1 MKASEVDTKNYE
13 EKIISLTRKIND
25 LEDSNSTTLLDS
37 SDKMNRMNRK
47 MREQATL
54 IESLTHDLKDSVT
67 EISRLKK
74 ESEDRVNAL
83 ISQRNVFTSHIEKM
97 DNKWRDEIQNVI
109 NERDQLKV
117 EITQLVMELK
127 KLQENPSVLSAR
139 QHAREMEEKLK
150 SNERDME
157 RLIDSMK
164 NEKMSLINRVYDQSL
179 TIHTL
184 TDSDRKNKEDEWM
197 KIATGSKVEKNI
209 KSNNSLDN
217 GDDNILKTIT
227 GKQLN
232 FNDDIMNTPI
242 TSSSTSN
249 INNNSYIY
257 ASPSKMKVGGSSN
270 SNNASL
276 QYQSIVNS
284 PLPDF
289 LK

>member
-1 MKASEVDTKNYE
+1 MKASELDNKNYE
-13 EKIISLTRKIND
+13 EKIITLTRKIND
-25 LEDSNSTTLLDS
+25 LEDNNSTTLLDS

-47 MREQATL
+47 MREQAAL

-67 EISRLKK
+67 EINRLKK

-97 DNKWRDEIQNVI
+97 DNKWRDEVQNVI
-109 NERDQLKV
+109 NERDQLKI
-117 EITQLVMELK
+117 EITQLMIELK

-139 QHAREMEEKLK
+139 QHAKEMEEKLK

-157 RLIDSMK
+157 KLIDSMK

-184 TDSDRKNKEDEWM
+184 TDSDRKNKEEEWM
-197 KIATGSKVEKNI
+197 KIATGAKSEKNL
-209 KSNNSLDN
+209 NSKNVLDN
-217 GDDNILKTIT
+217 GEDDILKSIN
-227 GKQLN
+227 KQLN
-232 FNDDIMNTPI
+232 FNDDIMNTPL
-242 TSSSTSN
+242 TSTSTSN
-249 INNNSYIY
+249 LNANSYIY
-257 ASPSKMKVGGSSN
+257 SSPSKIKVSN
-270 SNNASL
+270 SNSANASL